1 MFFNQMMSIPSQTNI
16 IQEIRENYDSMMVGA
31 VRHYIRTVEKIAVY
45 NTTIAAISF
54 LAVTIYVSLMLDS

>member
-1 MFFNQMMSIPSQTNI
+1 MSIPSQTNI

-45 NTTIAAISF
+45 NITIATIS
-54 LAVTIYVSLMLDS
+54 VTIYVSLMLAS